1 VNAWF
6 GSGARPRRT
15 PTVFQHEAAEC
26 GVACLAMV
34 LAYYGRWVPLEEL
47 REMAGVNRDGT
58 KASNLVK
65 IAARYNLQAAGYTIK
80 PEDLA
85 AAKLPAI
92 VFWSFN
98 HFVVVEGRAGERVW
112 INDPATGP
120 RVITT
125 REFDEAFTGVLLTFV
140 PKPDFQPGG
149 HAPALIGAIRERLAG
164 FGVAV
169 AAVTIAGFLLV
180 APGLVI
186 PGLQRAFIDY
196 YLIAGLHDWLW
207 WLIGGIAAI
216 AVLKGL
222 LVYLQQRTLARFQ
235 VRFAV
240 ATTGRLLWQILHL
253 PIAFFTQRNP
263 GELASRVG
271 IGDRLTGLLSGS
283 VTVTIVNLL
292 AITIYA
298 AVMVTYDVPLAVMV
312 VVFAALNLSLL
323 LWLAR
328 RLADAHQRM
337 LQDDGR
343 MQAMMLQG
351 FANMETYRASGTEGL
366 FFRRWAGAHAR
377 VVSAEQAMAF
387 WQRLLSSLPIMLTTI
402 AGVCIVLLGGM
413 RVMEG
418 TISIGMLIAFQ
429 AIMFNFNAPVTS
441 AIGLSGQL
449 QQTRGYVD
457 RLGDV
462 MRQPLDPLLRNDRKV
477 DLPVPRG
484 ALELDGVSFGYAAV
498 NAPFLRDISLQIAP
512 GGRIALT
519 GASGSGKSTL
529 GKLIV
534 GLLMPRAGAI
544 RLDGVDIMQLPG
556 TVLRSSVAYVDQT
569 TSLFA
574 GTVRDNI
581 TMWDATITDERMV
594 AAAKDAMI
602 HDMIAARPNAYE
614 TRVDE
619 SGRNFS
625 GGERQRLSIARALAV
640 DPVLVV
646 FDEATSALD
655 AVVEKAI
662 FDNIRRRGCTC
673 VLISHRLSA
682 MRDCDE
688 IVVLENGQILERGR
702 HGVLMANGKR
712 YPRLVEV

>member
-1 VNAWF
+1 
-6 GSGARPRRT
+6 
-15 PTVFQHEAAEC
+15 
-26 GVACLAMV
+26 
-34 LAYYGRWVPLEEL
+34 
-47 REMAGVNRDGT
+47 
-58 KASNLVK
+58 
-65 IAARYNLQAAGYTIK
+65 
-80 PEDLA
+80 
-85 AAKLPAI
+85 
-92 VFWSFN
+92 
-98 HFVVVEGRAGERVW
+98 VVEGRAGARVW

-120 RVITT
+120 RVITA
-125 REFDEAFTGVLLTFV
+125 REFDEAFTGVLLTFA

-222 LVYLQQRTLARFQ
+222 LVYFQQRTLARFQ

-263 GELASRVG
+263 GELAGRVG

-323 LWLAR
+323 LWLSR

-418 TISIGMLIAFQ
+418 TITIGMLIAFQ
-429 AIMFNFNAPVTS
+429 AIMFNFNAPVTGV
-441 AIGLSGQL
+441 IGLSAQL
-449 QQTRGYVD
+449 QQTRGYID

-462 MRQPLDPLLRNDRKV
+462 MNQQLDPLLRTEKKA
-477 DLPVPRG
+477 DLPAPRG
-484 ALELDGVSFGYAAV
+484 ALDLDHLSFGYAAV
-498 NAPFLRDISLQIAP
+498 NAPFLRDVSLHTAP

-519 GASGSGKSTL
+519 GPSGSGKSTL
-529 GKLIV
+529 GRLIV
-534 GLLMPRAGAI
+534 GLLMAREGAI
-544 RLDGVDIMQLPG
+544 RLDDVDIMQLPG
-556 TVLRSSVAYVDQT
+556 TVLRSSVSYVDQT

-619 SGRNFS
+619 NGRNFS

-702 HGVLMANGKR
+702 HGTLMVNGKR